1 MTNGLNRERWLHDM
15 EARQRNV
22 VFPDT
27 VQNEARF
34 WPNLGKHQGWTTTSK
49 IGLLIL
55 GIFVF
60 GGLATILIA
69 VLSQGATAAWVLVL
83 AMLLVWGPIFGLIAW
98 ATRRT
103 LRRIE
108 GGRRTRT
115 HKL

>member
-1 MTNGLNRERWLHDM
+1 MKNRLNRERWRHDV
-15 EARQRNV
+15 EARQRSV

-27 VQNEARF
+27 VQNEVRF
-34 WPNLGKHQGWTTTSK
+34 WRNLGKQGWTTTSK
-49 IGLLIL
+49 IGLVVL

-60 GGLATILIA
+60 GALTTILLA
-69 VLSQGATAAWVLVL
+69 VLSQGPTAAWVLVL

-103 LRRIE
+103 WRRIDD
-108 GGRRTRT
+108 RRAKT